1 MKWKLKSG
9 KEVNFNPA
17 KYRLVDWESA
27 PSKPQLAVQQFFKPF
42 WKNDIVLTEFRAPK
56 TLWRYDLTS
65 LSRKVIIET
74 SPDKV
79 HLEFNQFMHGSRA
92 GYLKKLKADYEKMEL
107 AELNGFKFIE
117 LNDEHLSNLTK
128 KMFKETFDLDL

>member
-17 KYRLVDWESA
+17 QYRLEDWNDA
-27 PSKPQLAVQQFFKPF
+27 PSGPQLAVQKFFYPF
-42 WKNDIVLTEFRAPK
+42 WKNDVVLIEMRLPK
-56 TLWRYDLTS
+56 SLWRYDLCNIS
-65 LSRKVIIET
+65 KRVIIET
-74 SPDKV
+74 SPDSV
-79 HLEFNQFMHGSRA
+79 HLEFNEFFHKSRA

-117 LNDEHLSNLTK
+117 LNDEHLENLTK
-128 KMFKETFDLDL
+128 KMFKKTFDLDL

>member
-1 MKWKLKSG
+1 MKWKTKSG
-9 KEVNFNPA
+9 KERNFNPA
-17 KYRLVDWESA
+17 KYKIRWEDDGR
-27 PSKPQLAVQQFFKPF
+27 SKPETMVRKFLFPF
-42 WKNDIVLTEFRAPK
+42 WRNDVVLSEMYFPGTKLRA
-56 TLWRYDLTS
+56 DLVN
-65 LSRKVIIET
+65 LSKKVFIEI
-74 SPDKV
+74 SPDSV

-128 KMFKETFDLDL
+128 QMFKETFNIDL